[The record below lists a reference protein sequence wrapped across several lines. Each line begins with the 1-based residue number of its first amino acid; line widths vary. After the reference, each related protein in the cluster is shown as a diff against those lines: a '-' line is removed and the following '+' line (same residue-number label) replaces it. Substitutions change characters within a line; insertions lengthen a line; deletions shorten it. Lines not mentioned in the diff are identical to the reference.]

1 MKIANV
7 LFPLSLLLLSGCVV
21 GPNYQSPDAALPG
34 KFSEGNARVADDV
47 TLSPWWQAFRD
58 KKLNSLVA
66 QGLAENLDVKASME
80 RIVEARANVISAGAG
95 GLPQLNSGASASRQG
110 SDGSFARRSSVT
122 GNDHSESSTLTA
134 GLDASWLLD
143 FFGQYRRAKESA
155 NASLD
160 AAFDDVNVARLA
172 YLSDLVSS
180 YIDARYNQEAL
191 ALAQKSLS
199 SRRETL
205 KLTNDIKAAGAASNL
220 DVVQSEGLVN
230 QTLAELPAYETG
242 FHVAA
247 NHIATLL
254 GVPATTVTADLIR
267 GAAQPMPRYNTKI
280 GIPADLIR
288 NRPDIRRAERL
299 LAAATA
305 QIGVAESQLYP
316 SISLS
321 GTIDGSRTIS
331 NAVRGGAAAW
341 SFGPSLNLP
350 IFNGG
355 ALKANVDIAKS
366 GAAQQYIAWKQTVLR
381 AVEDVENALISLR
394 KNYQTVAALRKVV
407 ASYEEALGLARES
420 YKGGAT
426 SLLDVLDAERS
437 LSSSRIQ
444 LAAGIRSL
452 ATNYVALNIA
462 VGGGS
467 AIEVAG
473 Q

>member
-34 KFSEGNARVADDV
+34 KFSAGNTHAADDV
-47 TLSPWWQAFRD
+47 TLSPWWQSFRD

-80 RIVEARANVISAGAG
+80 RIVEARANVVAAGAG
-95 GLPQLNSGASASRQG
+95 GLPQLNGGASATTQG
-110 SDGSFARRSSVT
+110 SDGSFARRSS
-122 GNDHSESSTLTA
+122 GNDHSETTTLAA

-160 AAFDDVNVARLA
+160 AAYDDVNVARLA

-191 ALAQKSLS
+191 ALARKSLS

-267 GAAQPMPRYNTKI
+267 GSSQPMPRYNTKI

-316 SISLS
+316 SITLS
-321 GTIDGSRTIS
+321 GTIDASRTIT

-350 IFNGG
+350 IFNGN

-366 GAAQQYIAWKQTVLR
+366 GAEQQYIAWKQTVLG

-394 KNYQTVAALRKVV
+394 KNYETVAALRKVV
-407 ASYEEALGLARES
+407 SSYEEALGLARES

-437 LSSSRIQ
+437 LSSARIQ

-452 ATNYVALNIA
+452 ATNYVALNVA

>member
-1 MKIANV
+1 M
-7 LFPLSLLLLSGCVV
+7 P
-21 GPNYQSPDAALPG
+21 AA
-34 KFSEGNARVADDV
+34 
-47 TLSPWWQAFRD
+47 
-58 KKLNSLVA
+58 
-66 QGLAENLDVKASME
+66 
-80 RIVEARANVISAGAG
+80 ARAS
-95 GLPQLNSGASASRQG
+95 
-110 SDGSFARRSSVT
+110 
-122 GNDHSESSTLTA
+122 DHSETTQLAT

-143 FFGQYRRAKESA
+143 FFGQYRRATESA

-160 AAFDDVNVARLA
+160 AAYDDVNVARLA
-172 YLSDLVSS
+172 YLSDLVKS
-180 YIDARYNQEAL
+180 YVDARYNQEAL
-191 ALAQKSLS
+191 ALARKSLA

-254 GVPATTVTADLIR
+254 GVPATTITADLIR
-267 GAAQPMPRYNTKI
+267 GSSQPMPRYNTKI

-305 QIGVAESQLYP
+305 QIGVAEAQLYP
-316 SISLS
+316 SITLS
-321 GTIDGSRTIS
+321 GTIDASRTIT
-331 NAVRGGAAAW
+331 NTVRGGAAAW

-350 IFNGG
+350 IFNGNS
-355 ALKANVDIAKS
+355 LKANVDIAKS
-366 GAAQQYIAWKQTVLR
+366 AAAQQYIGWKQTVLG
-381 AVEDVENALISLR
+381 AVEEVENALISLR
-394 KNYQTVAALRKVV
+394 KNYETVAALRKVV
-407 ASYEEALGLARES
+407 SSYEEALSLARES

-437 LSSSRIQ
+437 LSSARIQ

-452 ATNYVALNIA
+452 ATNYVALNVA

-467 AIEVAG
+467 GIEVAG